1 MPDAVVSELP
11 AEAPPATL
19 ESAGQLLLLLAVAFL
34 ATLLLL
40 WMVILLARF
49 LRRHSVLSR
58 APSREAE
65 EEAAVSQAPKK
76 PCN

>member
-1 MPDAVVSELP
+1 MPDVVVSELP
-11 AEAPPATL
+11 AEAAPATL

-49 LRRHSVLSR
+49 LRRHAVF
-58 APSREAE
+58 SRETAQ
-65 EEAAVSQAPKK
+65 EAAPAREPEKK
-76 PCN
+76 DD